1 MSSGSTL
8 SSDLG
13 NPEICLQYYKA
24 TLGFAFFIT
33 RSVVCPRRVW
43 KSGRDRIARS
53 GWRITRTIICRIRI
67 GSMPMS
73 LTISVSPP
81 SGVARSV
88 GQRGYPLFV
97 RPRMAR
103 DIFNFWTTV
112 SLRRIEFNHWELA
125 RNGNPTSRFLRSA
138 VARNAD
144 RSRRRWLRASAAPI
158 SETQGPISQED
169 GTVIQMPSGD
179 EMIPDVLH
187 CTLPFSPPPGIAG
200 SKVG

>member
-1 MSSGSTL
+1 MSSGCTL

-13 NPEICLQYYKA
+13 NPEICLQYSKA
-24 TLGFAFFIT
+24 TLGFAAFIT
-33 RSVVCPRRVW
+33 RSVICARRVW
-43 KSGRDRIARS
+43 ESGRGRIARS
-53 GWRITRTIICRIRI
+53 GLRITRTIICRIRI

-81 SGVARSV
+81 SGVSRSV
-88 GQRGYPLFV
+88 GQRWYSLFV

-103 DIFNFWTTV
+103 DIFNFRTSV

-125 RNGNPTSRFLRSA
+125 RNGNPTSRFLWSA
-138 VARNAD
+138 VARDAD
-144 RSRRRWLRASAAPI
+144 RSHRRWLRASVAPI
-158 SETQGPISQED
+158 SGTQGPISQED